1 MYVVTPI
8 PSHESLVLRLGPIWL
23 FGSLFIFQGPYF
35 HCFGFIQVKNVN
47 SVGMYCIQQWV
58 NLICLCWVKSC
69 TIIVCPY
76 LALVLCYTV
85 GIKFHKSF
93 VLGPYLT
100 FIISQKV
107 GSLFLSLEVPISFR
121 FSAIGQLTDHS
132 QGHLSLSWVRG
143 SARNLCLQTHFQAFK
158 PSSTFSSISAFIH
171 IFEKHVYL
179 HPWLV
184 AHAHA
189 HAHHSDQMS
198 QSFKGHKSSTY
209 HVDQPETLAEWKF
222 ESVTDGRTNQL
233 TYIWHI
239 LCFVMI

>member
-1 MYVVTPI
+1 MGVTTYI
-8 PSHESLVLRLGPIWL
+8 H
-23 FGSLFIFQGPYF
+23 
-35 HCFGFIQVKNVN
+35 K
-47 SVGMYCIQQWV
+47 QWV
-58 NLICLCWVKSC
+58 NLICLCCVQSC

-158 PSSTFSSISAFIH
+158 SSSTFSSISAFIH
-171 IFEKHVYL
+171 IFEKHVCL

-184 AHAHA
+184 AHA